1 MKTLLPEIDSP
12 DKRFHAGNPATGE
25 QGTRVTDTW
34 LNDVQD
40 CVRDVQAEAHYVLLK
55 AGFTPRAETQTQLY
69 QAIVKIIDDNRKS
82 ASITQKGEVRLT
94 SDTGL
99 DSEEL
104 GLTAK
109 AGKVL
114 AQGLAALRL
123 ALNNYIP
130 NNKKNSRV
138 DSDSTDDVATPK
150 AVKTA
155 YEKAVAAENLAKTK
169 WTAKAATET
178 TAGIL
183 PISHKTDGTAKDKF
197 ASEFAV
203 GEKADHNHKHEV
215 SDIVDF
221 NNSVTGLIKNVVR
234 KTYQQTK
241 QHKKKIKIRVRK
253 GPGYVYEDGEETI
266 NIQTEGTMTVYP
278 NGKIEQI
285 IAFRNFSPTWFGAE
299 TNDNALHIPV
309 QLWSSM
315 PNKVDYVTVFLNKT
329 KSGAQYAS
337 EATEWIL
344 GWAEDIQEQIKDKVT
359 IRAVRWTGGQDE
371 PVDLIIKVEGY

>member
-55 AGFTPRAETQTQLY
+55 AGFTPIAETQTQLY

-203 GEKADHNHKHEV
+203 GEKADRNHKHEV

-253 GPGYVYEDGEETI
+253 GHGYVYEDGEETI